1 MSYNFNEEMLATDD
15 FLIERDKM
23 SETLNVEI
31 FGKMLSF
38 DKYQFQD
45 IKLVVFM
52 NKLEQK
58 VLGEVRKVFE
68 KAGGFNNLYD
78 WRTSIGEQF
87 REIYKSMYKET
98 FTYVKSLK
106 GSENIR
112 ISDIQLESG
121 FEELQEEFDRLEFY
135 FRDQKIKV
143 EIKMRED
150 GLSEEQRIKK
160 RVEYERGPYKEL
172 QKLFENAMLEDV
184 DNLIDQVE
192 TVLTE
197 NGIGVDPTYRKKE
210 KARTVFECLQETTDS
225 KIRYEYAYELIN
237 LDPTVYEYFDYCLS
251 AFPEQLDKLLEVYIK
266 VGFAISDKQLSTLID
281 KVFKQFPHETE
292 DQTLVI
298 KSILDGVQS
307 VKDIQK
313 DKTYIKVNKLL
324 TDFDLQARTFQGIEF
339 STREKRKKAE
349 EDYNI
354 LSKKYE
360 DILTLDEVQCNI
372 EKEWIVSQTFDC
384 NIAQIFLA
392 QMDERIQEIW
402 KKEDSDKFSVLF
414 QNMDIY
420 NEASKN
426 QAIKIIGLVG
436 KSSDKNRYIEAIQ
449 GMTAENISMFQK
461 YEDWKKKSIFQ
472 KYGIGWG
479 IVGLGSFA
487 LMNSQI
493 GFLGIIVGCIMFFI
507 QQKETKKLQAI
518 WNLLTVDGTII
529 HKQLLE
535 KVKDDGKN
543 LTSEK

>member
-1 MSYNFNEEMLATDD
+1 M
-15 FLIERDKM
+15 
-23 SETLNVEI
+23 
-31 FGKMLSF
+31 
-38 DKYQFQD
+38 
-45 IKLVVFM
+45 
-52 NKLEQK
+52 
-58 VLGEVRKVFE
+58 
-68 KAGGFNNLYD
+68 
-78 WRTSIGEQF
+78 
-87 REIYKSMYKET
+87 
-98 FTYVKSLK
+98 
-106 GSENIR
+106 
-112 ISDIQLESG
+112 
-121 FEELQEEFDRLEFY
+121 
-135 FRDQKIKV
+135 
-143 EIKMRED
+143 
-150 GLSEEQRIKK
+150 
-160 RVEYERGPYKEL
+160 
-172 QKLFENAMLEDV
+172 
-184 DNLIDQVE
+184 
-192 TVLTE
+192 
-197 NGIGVDPTYRKKE
+197 
-210 KARTVFECLQETTDS
+210 QETTDS

-402 KKEDSDKFSVLF
+402 KKEDLDKFSVLF

-426 QAIKIIGLVG
+426 LLIKT
-436 KSSDKNRYIEAIQ
+436 D
-449 GMTAENISMFQK
+449 T
-461 YEDWKKKSIFQ
+461 
-472 KYGIGWG
+472 
-479 IVGLGSFA
+479 
-487 LMNSQI
+487 
-493 GFLGIIVGCIMFFI
+493 
-507 QQKETKKLQAI
+507 
-518 WNLLTVDGTII
+518 
-529 HKQLLE
+529 
-535 KVKDDGKN
+535 
-543 LTSEK
+543 